1 LLHTLKTRLMRTQ
14 QILNIINDWNGFDNF
29 NKWNFKEITEY
40 ILINFDCS
48 KFVAKNVAYKL
59 V

>member
-1 LLHTLKTRLMRTQ
+1 MRTQ